1 MTDRRVMNA
10 LLSYCE
16 RDLPWLLETIEALVG
31 LESPSGDA
39 AAINRCVA
47 ELESRLGGLGG
58 RVTRLP
64 GGPAGD
70 HLRAEFGSGTRRVLL
85 LGHVDTVWPIG
96 TLARRPFRA
105 EAGRL
110 HGPGV
115 LDMKAGLALAA
126 LAVKALAQG
135 PGVLPGIIV
144 LLVTADEETGGA
156 VSRAI
161 IEAEARAS
169 DAVLVLEPSLPGGAL
184 KTSRKGCGEFVLRV
198 SGRAAHAG
206 VEPERGASAISE
218 LARQIPRIEAL
229 RDAAAGT
236 AVNVGVIRGGSRPNV
251 VAADAEAVI
260 DVRVASP
267 AEAART
273 TAALLALKPVDPGTQ
288 VAVAGGIDRPPMERS
303 AAGVALFAI
312 ARAVAA
318 DLGRTLGE
326 GGTGGASDGNL
337 TAALGVP
344 TLDGLGAVGGG
355 AHADDEHVTIADL
368 PWRAALV
375 AGLLRRILAV

>member
-1 MTDRRVMNA
+1 MRSVLA
-10 LLSYCE
+10 YCE
-16 RDLPWLLETIEALVG
+16 RELPWLLEAIEALVC

-39 AAINRCVA
+39 AAINRCIA

-58 RVTRLP
+58 RVTRLS

-70 HLRAEFGSGTRRVLL
+70 HLRTEFGSGARRVLL
-85 LGHVDTVWPIG
+85 LGHVDTVWPTG
-96 TLARRPFRA
+96 TLARRPLRA
-105 EAGRL
+105 EGGRL
-110 HGPGV
+110 YGPGV
-115 LDMKAGLALAA
+115 FDMKAGLALAG
-126 LAVKALAQG
+126 LAVKALAQESDG
-135 PGVLPGIIV
+135 MPGVVV
-144 LLVTADEETGGA
+144 LLVTADEETGSA
-156 VSRAI
+156 ASRRI
-161 IEAEARAS
+161 IEAEACAS
-169 DAVLVLEPSLPGGAL
+169 EAVLVLEPALPGGAL
-184 KTSRKGCGEFVLRV
+184 KTSRKGCGQFVLRV

-206 VEPERGASAISE
+206 IEPELGASAISE

-236 AVNVGVIRGGSRPNV
+236 AVNVGVVRGGSRPNV

-260 DVRVASP
+260 DVRVASA
-267 AEAART
+267 AEAARV
-273 TAALLALKPVDPGTQ
+273 TAALGALKPVDPGTR

-303 AAGVALFAI
+303 PAGAALFAV
-312 ARAVAA
+312 AQAVAA

-326 GGTGGASDGNL
+326 GRTGGGSDGNL

>member
-1 MTDRRVMNA
+1 MKS
-10 LLSYCE
+10 LLAFCE
-16 RDLPWLLETIEALVG
+16 RELPWLIETIEALVC

-39 AAINRCVA
+39 AAINRCAA
-47 ELESRLGGLGG
+47 ELESRLGSLGG

-70 HLRAEFGSGTRRVLL
+70 HLRAEFGSGARRVLL
-85 LGHVDTVWPIG
+85 LGHIDTVWPAG

-105 EAGRL
+105 EGGRL
-110 HGPGV
+110 YGPGV
-115 LDMKAGLALAA
+115 FDMKAGLALAG
-126 LAVKALAQG
+126 LAVKALAQESDG
-135 PGVLPGIIV
+135 LPGVVV
-144 LLVTADEETGGA
+144 LLVTADEETGSA
-156 VSRAI
+156 ASRGI
-161 IEAEARAS
+161 IEAEARVS
-169 DAVLVLEPSLPGGAL
+169 DAALVLEPALPGGSL
-184 KTSRKGCGEFVLRV
+184 KTRRKGCGEFVLRV

-206 VEPERGASAISE
+206 IEPELGASAISE

-236 AVNVGVIRGGSRPNV
+236 AVNVGVVRGGSRPNV
-251 VAADAEAVI
+251 VAADAEAMI
-260 DVRVASP
+260 DVRVASA
-267 AEAART
+267 AEATRV

-303 AAGVALFAI
+303 AAGAALFAV
-312 ARAVAA
+312 AQAVAA

-326 GGTGGASDGNL
+326 GGTGGGSDGNL

-355 AHADDEHVTIADL
+355 AHADNEHVTTADL

>member
-1 MTDRRVMNA
+1 MKS
-10 LLSYCE
+10 LLAFCE
-16 RDLPWLLETIEALVG
+16 RELPWLIETIEALVC

-39 AAINRCVA
+39 AAINRCAA
-47 ELESRLGGLGG
+47 ELESRLGSLGG

-70 HLRAEFGSGTRRVLL
+70 HLRAEFGSGARRVLL
-85 LGHVDTVWPIG
+85 LGHIDTVWPAG

-105 EAGRL
+105 EGGRL

-115 LDMKAGLALAA
+115 FDMKAGLALAG
-126 LAVKALAQG
+126 LAVKALAQESDG
-135 PGVLPGIIV
+135 LPGVVV
-144 LLVTADEETGGA
+144 LLVTADEETGSA
-156 VSRAI
+156 VSRGI
-161 IEAEARAS
+161 IEAEARVS
-169 DAVLVLEPSLPGGAL
+169 DAALVLEPALPGGAL
-184 KTSRKGCGEFVLRV
+184 KTRRKGCGEFVLRV

-206 VEPERGASAISE
+206 IEPELGASAISE
-218 LARQIPRIEAL
+218 LARQILRIEAL

-236 AVNVGVIRGGSRPNV
+236 AVNVGVVRGGSRPNV
-251 VAADAEAVI
+251 VAADAEAMI
-260 DVRVASP
+260 DVRVASA
-267 AEAART
+267 AEATRV

-303 AAGVALFAI
+303 AAGSALFAV
-312 ARAVAA
+312 AQAVAA

-326 GGTGGASDGNL
+326 GGTGGGSDGNL

-355 AHADDEHVTIADL
+355 AHADNEHVTTADL

>member
-1 MTDRRVMNA
+1 MKS
-10 LLSYCE
+10 LLAFCE
-16 RDLPWLLETIEALVG
+16 RELPWLIETIEALVC

-39 AAINRCVA
+39 AAINRCAA
-47 ELESRLGGLGG
+47 ELESRLGSLGG

-70 HLRAEFGSGTRRVLL
+70 HLRAEFGSGARRVLL
-85 LGHVDTVWPIG
+85 LGHIDTVWPAG

-105 EAGRL
+105 EGGRL
-110 HGPGV
+110 YGPGV
-115 LDMKAGLALAA
+115 FDMKAGLALAG
-126 LAVKALAQG
+126 LAVKALAQESDG
-135 PGVLPGIIV
+135 LPGVVV
-144 LLVTADEETGGA
+144 LLVTADEETGSA
-156 VSRAI
+156 ASRGI
-161 IEAEARAS
+161 IEAEARVS
-169 DAVLVLEPSLPGGAL
+169 DAALVLEPALPGGAL
-184 KTSRKGCGEFVLRV
+184 KTRRKGCGEFVLRV

-206 VEPERGASAISE
+206 IEPELGASAISE
-218 LARQIPRIEAL
+218 LARQILRIEAL

-236 AVNVGVIRGGSRPNV
+236 AVNVGVVRGGSRPNV
-251 VAADAEAVI
+251 VAADAEAMI
-260 DVRVASP
+260 DVRVASA
-267 AEAART
+267 AEATRV

-303 AAGVALFAI
+303 AAGSALFAV
-312 ARAVAA
+312 AQAVAA

-326 GGTGGASDGNL
+326 GRTGGGSDGNL

-355 AHADDEHVTIADL
+355 AHADNEHVTTADL

>member
-156 VSRAI
+156 VSREI

-288 VAVAGGIDRPPMERS
+288 VAVA
-303 AAGVALFAI
+303 LFAI